1 MPQVPEPG
9 SFPEPP
15 QLAQNTPKSILCKD
29 PIAFCCWGKPR
40 ICLLKKLTTLTY
52 EGQESSLEP
61 IWVTMGPS
69 LMLFQVSSLS
79 MLCMDPYY
87 RTQVQLK
94 WAFAEGSS
102 NFVLI
107 PAATSH
113 LSSRFSTLMAVCIWT
128 NYGKTKGLSRH
139 TLLQHALFFACW
151 DRWVFWKLIQKEWCS
166 FGHRFRTRLAS
177 HWHVGHVK
185 LVIDRPVGSGRRT
198 DWCQLFVQKDIIYRS
213 TDFTFYVG
221 ILFKDAVLWQTNLSL
236 STKCWM

>member
-1 MPQVPEPG
+1 MTT
-9 SFPEPP
+9 FPEPL
-15 QLAQNTPKSILCKD
+15 QLAKNTPKSILCKD
-29 PIAFCCWGKPR
+29 PIAFFCWGKPR
-40 ICLLKKLTTLTY
+40 ICLLEKLTTLTY

-151 DRWVFWKLIQKEWCS
+151 DRWVFWSSSRKNGVPSGIVSGHAWRPTDMLVMSSWSLIDLLVLEGELIDFNCLSKKILYTDLRTLLSMLAYYSRMPHYDKRIYHYLRNAGCKLC
-166 FGHRFRTRLAS
+166 H
-177 HWHVGHVK
+177 
-185 LVIDRPVGSGRRT
+185 
-198 DWCQLFVQKDIIYRS
+198 
-213 TDFTFYVG
+213 
-221 ILFKDAVLWQTNLSL
+221 
-236 STKCWM
+236 